1 MIELREDVERVVR
14 PIRACPRRKNQMRE
28 ELLAHIE
35 GLLADE
41 KARRGDD
48 VDAVR
53 RARARFGEPG
63 QLTTELQATVPR
75 WERWACVPV
84 PGLERGHRSQ
94 RSEEH
99 TSELQSRGHLVCRL
113 LL

>member
-1 MIELREDVERVVR
+1 MIELRKDVERVVR
-14 PIRACPRRKNQMRE
+14 PIRANTWRKNQMRE

-53 RARARFGEPG
+53 H
-63 QLTTELQATVPR
+63 L
-75 WERWACVPV
+75 
-84 PGLERGHRSQ
+84 RGRD
-94 RSEEH
+94 
-99 TSELQSRGHLVCRL
+99 
-113 LL
+113 